1 MQRRPVVT
9 CPRLIL
15 VMLCAIFALNLPVN
29 AQVVGATVSGTV
41 TDPGGKLVPDAKIT
55 LTNTEQGFVRTIVSN
70 HGGAYSVPNVVP
82 GSYDIKVEA
91 LGFRTEVKKGLNL
104 TVGEQPTINFGL
116 KVASLDTSIIVEDA
130 TSEIEVGNSA
140 LSDVV
145 SGETIR
151 ELPLNGR
158 DWTQMAAL
166 EPGTA
171 TIRSQPNAQTSTSS
185 RGNRGF
191 GQQLTI
197 AGGRPQLNTYRI
209 DGINVNDYSNSSP
222 GNSAGLSLGADAIG
236 EFSVISSNYSATY
249 GNTAGGVINAITRAG
264 TNQYHG
270 SAYEFARNSTFD
282 AENYTD
288 VSKLPFSRNQF
299 GATFGGP
306 VIKNKTFLFG
316 NYEGFRQNFTQSQI
330 ATVPSANARNGILV
344 CGDVATVNALPGT
357 PYGTLP
363 NCTGTFT
370 VPVDPQATRYL
381 PVWGAVNGTTTGDTG
396 QYIFSSNQVVNE
408 NFFTIRGDQVFS
420 QKDSMYGTY
429 LYDNGATVQPDA
441 LNFDNQKNGAKRM
454 LVSLTENHVFSPNLY
469 NSFRIGANRVVAVSL
484 IKTELNPLG
493 VDTSLGAVAGLDA
506 PLIAVGSGVTAFTG
520 GVNGGSA
527 VNYGF
532 TTPQLTD
539 DVNFTK
545 GNHQLKFGFAV
556 QRTQSN
562 ILIASY
568 NYGNYTFGSLPG
580 FLANDPTK
588 LSVATTPPTAI
599 DLRQSVFGGYAE
611 DTWKLMKN
619 MQVTFGVRY
628 EPVEVP
634 TETKNRLANLTSIT
648 GTNQLG
654 SPLFANPSYKNFEP
668 RVGFSYSPDATNGK
682 TVFSG
687 GYGIFEVLPETWMFN
702 LQLSQVG
709 PYSLN
714 LSVSNPGVGTFPTG
728 AVNAAEHGSGLPA
741 ESFIPRNPPN
751 NYVQQYNLTVQ
762 QEFPGKVHFKVGYVG
777 SHGVHQQ
784 MYTSDANDPAPLVN
798 SPNGTLI
805 FPCSAYTVVVTG
817 AAPLAVC
824 KTGGTKMNTNVGA
837 ILASG
842 WYTDS
847 NYNGL
852 LADVKQD
859 IGKTFH
865 WQAAFTWQKSIDG
878 DSSVVSGTP
887 FSNSLNQYLFHPLR
901 GVSDFNIPRV
911 FVANAT
917 WREPK
922 LVREGNVA
930 SYVANGWELGGI
942 YQLTDG
948 TPFSMVLAGDDLS
961 LGSGSPLDFPNRDT
975 TGACAGNPVNVGNR
989 LNYVKTQCFS
999 LPAEPTGVAGTQFGN
1014 EQRNSLRGPDFQELD
1029 FSLVKNFSMARFGDG
1044 RYLQIRAEAFNIV
1057 NHPNLSP
1064 PYTTDSFSTSS
1075 TAPAGYP
1082 VTGLAENTATNSSA
1096 VGSPSTVGQLTTVAG
1111 SPRQLQFAAKFVF

>member
-15 VMLCAIFALNLPVN
+15 VVLCAIFALNLPCN
-29 AQVVGATVSGTV
+29 AQVVGATVSGTL
-41 TDPGGKLVPDAKIT
+41 TDPAGHVVPDATIT
-55 LTNTEQGFVRTIVSN
+55 LTNTDQGIVRAVASN
-70 HGGAYSVPNVVP
+70 HDGAYTVPNVVP
-82 GSYDIKVEA
+82 GAYDIKVEA
-91 LGFRTEVKKGLNL
+91 TGFRSEVKKGLTL
-104 TVGEQPTINFGL
+104 TVGEQPTINFSL
-116 KVASLDTSIIVEDA
+116 TVASLDTSVIVDDA
-130 TSEIEVGNSA
+130 TSEIEIGNSA

-171 TIRSQPNAQTSTSS
+171 TIRSQANAQTSTSS

-222 GNSAGLSLGADAIG
+222 GNSAGLSLGADSIG

-249 GNTAGGVINAITRAG
+249 GMTAGGVINAITRAG
-264 TNQYHG
+264 TNHFHG
-270 SAYEFARNSTFD
+270 SAYEFARNSFFD
-282 AENYTD
+282 SENYTD
-288 VSKLPFSRNQF
+288 VAKLPFSRNQF

-306 VIKNKTFLFG
+306 VLKNKTFLFG
-316 NYEGFRQNFTQSQI
+316 NYEGLRQNFTQSQV
-330 ATVPSANARNGILV
+330 ATVPSANARKGVLV
-344 CGDVATVNALPGT
+344 CSDLSTLKALPKSTFGGLT
-357 PYGTLP
+357 CDPGGATLTLP
-363 NCTGTFT
+363 GG
-370 VPVDPQATRYL
+370 VDPQAARYL
-381 PVWGAVNGTTTGDTG
+381 PVWGAVNGSTNGDTG
-396 QYIFSSNQVVNE
+396 QYIFSSNQIVNE

-441 LNFDNQKNGAKRM
+441 LNFDNQTNGAKRM
-454 LVSLTENHVFSPNLY
+454 LVSLSENHVFTPNFY
-469 NSFRIGANRVVAVSL
+469 NSIRIGANRVVAQSL
-484 IKTELNPLG
+484 IKTPGPNSLG
-493 VDTSLGAVAGLDA
+493 SDTSLGAVPGLDA
-506 PLIAVGSGVTAFTG
+506 PLITVGSGVTAFTG
-520 GVNGGSA
+520 GVVGGSA
-527 VNYGF
+527 VDYGF

-539 DVNFTK
+539 DVVIIK

-556 QRTQSN
+556 ERIQSN

-568 NYGNYTFGSLPG
+568 NYGNYTFTSLPG
-580 FLANDPTK
+580 FLTNYPSK
-588 LSVATTPPTAI
+588 LSIATTPPTAI
-599 DLRQSVFGGYAE
+599 DLRQSVYGAYGE
-611 DTWKLMKN
+611 DSWKVTKN
-619 MQVTFGVRY
+619 LIVTAGVRY

-634 TETKNRLANLTSIT
+634 TETKGRLANLTSIS
-648 GTNQLG
+648 GTNQTG
-654 SPLFANPSYKNFEP
+654 SPLFSNPSYKNFEP
-668 RVGFSYSPDATNGK
+668 RVGFSYSPAATNGK

-687 GYGIFEVLPETWMFN
+687 GYGIFDVLPQTWMFN

-714 LSVSNPGVGTFPTG
+714 LSVTNPGQGTFPAG
-728 AVNAAEHGSGLPA
+728 AVAQAENGTGLPA

-762 QEFPGKVHFKVGYVG
+762 QELPGKAHFKIGYVG

-784 MYTSDANDPAPLVN
+784 MYTSDANVPLPIVN
-798 SPNGTLI
+798 TPSELD
-805 FPCSAYTVVVTG
+805 FPCASVTLTVGNLGT
-817 AAPLAVC
+817 C
-824 KTGGTKMNTNVGA
+824 KTGGTKVNANVGA

-842 WYTDS
+842 WYTGSD
-847 NYNGL
+847 YDGL
-852 LADVKQD
+852 LMDVKQD

-865 WQAAFTWQKSIDG
+865 WQAAFTWQKSMDG
-878 DSSVVSGTP
+878 SSSVISGTP
-887 FSNSLNQYLFHPLR
+887 FSNSLNQYLFHPLW

-917 WREPK
+917 WRVPK
-922 LVREGNVA
+922 LVDPGNRA
-930 SYVANGWELGGI
+930 SYLVNGWELSNI
-942 YQLTDG
+942 YQISDG
-948 TPFSMVLAGDDLS
+948 TPFSMVISGDNLA
-961 LGSGSPLDFPNRDT
+961 LGNGSPLDFPDRI
-975 TGACAGNPVNVGNR
+975 TGSGCSGNPVNPGNR
-989 LNYVKTQCFS
+989 IAYVKTACFS
-999 LPAEPTGVAGTQFGN
+999 LPSVPAAGLRFGN
-1014 EQRNSLRGPDFQELD
+1014 EQRNSLTGPDFQELD
-1029 FSLVKNFSMARFGDG
+1029 TSLVKNFSMARFGEG

-1064 PYTTDSFSTSS
+1064 PYTTNSFTVSS
-1075 TAPAGYP
+1075 TNSLGLLQN
-1082 VTGLAENTATNSSA
+1082 TGASSA
-1096 VGSPSTVGQLTTVAG
+1096 STVGQLNTVAG